1 MGKNTKATARTT
13 MAKATSG
20 DAVNAPLDPA
30 ADAQRRLLD
39 AQASIDRDYA
49 RLRELET
56 RYRYL
61 LHSSSDA
68 ILLFDAPN
76 RRIFE
81 ANPAACHRLAISAAA
96 LIGSPITSIVGAGG
110 EATLTKRLDGLLAGA
125 DANTFTLPLSDGGT
139 VTAMASLFRQD
150 GVPVFL
156 LYLDAPAGRAKAV
169 GHEAAADG
177 GFGDYF
183 ALSPDATV
191 LTDRSGKIV
200 QANSAFLEL
209 VQVATE
215 RQVRGASLGRWLGR
229 TSVDLGVLVTNL
241 RQRGSIKLFAT
252 HLRAEHGSLTDVEIS
267 AVALGAGDEGL
278 LGFAIR
284 DVGRRLPASMN
295 GRDDLP
301 SSVSQLTE
309 LVGRLPMKDIVGN
322 TAGLI
327 EQMCIRAAL
336 ELTRDNRVAAAELLG
351 LSRQSLYVKL
361 RRYDMLE
368 ADIDEKA

>member
-1 MGKNTKATARTT
+1 MVGMAKNTR
-13 MAKATSG
+13 
-20 DAVNAPLDPA
+20 AVIRSQGAEHGRGVVDPA

-68 ILLFDAPN
+68 ILLFDAPT

-81 ANPAACHRLAISAAA
+81 ANPAACQRLAISAAA
-96 LIGSPITSIVGAGG
+96 LIGSSIMTIVGSSG
-110 EATLTKRLDGLLAGA
+110 EATLTKRLDGLVAGA
-125 DANTFTLPLSDGGT
+125 DADTFSLVMSDGSS

-156 LYLDAPAGRAKAV
+156 LYLDAPTGRSKAHAREGASDSRFV
-169 GHEAAADG
+169 
-177 GFGDYF
+177 DYF
-183 ALSPDATV
+183 TASPDATV

-200 QANSAFLEL
+200 QANGAFLEL
-209 VQVATE
+209 VQIATE

-241 RQRGSIKLFAT
+241 RQRNAIKLFAT
-252 HLRAEHGSLTDVEIS
+252 HLRAEHGTLTEVEIS
-267 AVALGAGDEGL
+267 AVALGEGEDGL

-284 DVGRRLPASMN
+284 DVGRRLPSSASA
-295 GRDDLP
+295 RDDLP
-301 SSVSQLTE
+301 KSVSQLTE
-309 LVGRLPMKDIVGN
+309 LVGRMPMKDIVGN

-336 ELTRDNRVAAAELLG
+336 DLTRDNRVAAAELLG

-361 RRYDMLE
+361 RRYEMLDAGASE
-368 ADIDEKA
+368 PE

>member
-1 MGKNTKATARTT
+1 MGKNSKASSRTHTAER
-13 MAKATSG
+13 A
-20 DAVNAPLDPA
+20 DAPLDPA

-39 AQASIDRDYA
+39 AQASIERDYA
-49 RLRELET
+49 RLRELES

-61 LHSSSDA
+61 LHSSTDA
-68 ILLFDAPN
+68 ILLFDAAN

-81 ANPAACHRLAISAAA
+81 ANPAACQRLGSSAAA
-96 LIGSPITSIVGAGG
+96 LVGASIRSVSGTNG
-110 EATLTKRLDGLLAGA
+110 EALLTKKLDGLLVGA
-125 DANTFTLPLSDGGT
+125 DATSFVLALADGT
-139 VTAMASLFRQD
+139 SATAVASLFRQD
-150 GVPVFL
+150 GVPVFML
-156 LYLDAPAGRAKAV
+156 QLDAHAGRSRSVVREPANDQRFV
-169 GHEAAADG
+169 EY
-177 GFGDYF
+177 FGS
-183 ALSPDATV
+183 SPDATV

-200 QANSAFLEL
+200 QANAAFLEL
-209 VQVATE
+209 VQIATE

-267 AVALGAGDEGL
+267 AASLGEGDEGL

-284 DVGRRLPASMN
+284 DVGRRLPASN
-295 GRDDLP
+295 GARDDLP
-301 SSVSQLTE
+301 KSVSQLTE

-322 TAGLI
+322 TSGLI

-361 RRYDMLE
+361 RRYQMLE
-368 ADIDEKA
+368 AGASETE

>member
-1 MGKNTKATARTT
+1 MAGMTKNTKASKRGH
-13 MAKATSG
+13 ATVSEI
-20 DAVNAPLDPA
+20 DALDPA

-68 ILLFDAPN
+68 ILLFDASN

-96 LIGSPITSIVGAGG
+96 LIGSSITTIVGAAG
-110 EATLTKRLDGLLAGA
+110 ENTLTRRLDGLLAGA
-125 DANTFTLPLSDGGT
+125 DAESFSLAMNDGT
-139 VTAMASLFRQD
+139 SATATASLFRQD
-150 GVPVFL
+150 GTPVFML
-156 LYLDAPAGRAKAV
+156 HLDAPGAKSKAQARE
-169 GHEAAADG
+169 GATESR
-177 GFGDYF
+177 FFDYF
-183 ALSPDATV
+183 AASPDATV

-209 VQVATE
+209 VQIATE

-241 RQRGSIKLFAT
+241 RQRSAIKLFAT
-252 HLRAEHGSLTDVEIS
+252 HLRAEHGSLTEVEIS
-267 AVALGAGDEGL
+267 AVALGEGDEGL

-284 DVGRRLPASMN
+284 DVGRRLPSSAHA
-295 GRDDLP
+295 RDDLP
-301 SSVSQLTE
+301 KSVSQLTE

-336 ELTRDNRVAAAELLG
+336 DLTRDNRVAAAELLG

-361 RRYDMLE
+361 RRYEMLE
-368 ADIDEKA
+368 GDSEEPK

>member
-1 MGKNTKATARTT
+1 MEAN
-13 MAKATSG
+13 G
-20 DAVNAPLDPA
+20 DA

-39 AQASIDRDYA
+39 AQASLDRDYG

-61 LHSSSDA
+61 LNSASDA
-68 ILLFDAPN
+68 ILLFDAAH

-81 ANPAACHRLAISAAA
+81 VNPAACHRLASSAAA
-96 LIGSPITSIVGAGG
+96 LIGSPVTSIVGPGG
-110 EATLTKRLDGLLAGA
+110 DLVLTRKLDALIAGA
-125 DANTFTLPLSDGGT
+125 DAAAFPLVLADGNSVMAT
-139 VTAMASLFRQD
+139 ASLFRQD
-150 GVPVFL
+150 GAPVFM
-156 LYLDAPAGRAKAV
+156 LYLDVPAGRSRSQAR
-169 GHEAAADG
+169 ETAADR
-177 GFGDYF
+177 GFADYF
-183 ALSPDATV
+183 AKSPDATV

-252 HLRAEHGSLTDVEIS
+252 HLRAEHGALSEVEIS
-267 AVALGAGDEGL
+267 AVAIGDDGL
-278 LGFAIR
+278 LGFAMR
-284 DVGRRLPASMN
+284 DVGRRLSAVH
-295 GRDDLP
+295 GARDDLP
-301 SSVSQLTE
+301 KSVAQLTE

-322 TAGLI
+322 TTGLI

-336 ELTRDNRVAAAELLG
+336 ELTRDNRAAAAELLG

-361 RRYDMLE
+361 RRYEMLDSDGE
-368 ADIDEKA
+368 DTE

>member
-1 MGKNTKATARTT
+1 
-13 MAKATSG
+13 MAKNPRAAARGHATEQSHTT
-20 DAVNAPLDPA
+20 LDPA
-30 ADAQRRLLD
+30 ADVQRRLLD

-68 ILLFDAPN
+68 ILLFDAAN

-81 ANPAACHRLAISAAA
+81 ANPAACHRLATSAAA
-96 LIGSPITSIVGAGG
+96 LIGSAITTIVGSHG
-110 EATLTKRLDGLLAGA
+110 EALLTKRLDGLMAGA
-125 DANTFTLPLSDGGT
+125 DADSFSLTLSDGS
-139 VTAMASLFRQD
+139 VSTAMASLFRQD
-150 GVPVFL
+150 GVPVFTL
-156 LYLDAPAGRAKAV
+156 HLDAPTGKSRTQAREGVSDTRFA
-169 GHEAAADG
+169 
-177 GFGDYF
+177 DYF
-183 ALSPDATV
+183 AASPDATV

-200 QANSAFLEL
+200 QANAAFLDL

-215 RQVRGASLGRWLGR
+215 RQARGASLGRWLGR

-252 HLRAEHGSLTDVEIS
+252 HLRAEHGTLTDVEIS
-267 AVALGAGDEGL
+267 ASTLGSGDDGL

-284 DVGRRLPASMN
+284 DIGRRLPSSAHDRN
-295 GRDDLP
+295 DLP
-301 SSVSQLTE
+301 KSVSQLTE
-309 LVGRLPMKDIVGN
+309 LVGRLPMKEIVGN

-361 RRYDMLE
+361 RRYEMLE
-368 ADIDEKA
+368 AGADEPE

>member
-1 MGKNTKATARTT
+1 M
-13 MAKATSG
+13 
-20 DAVNAPLDPA
+20 DPA

-61 LHSSSDA
+61 LHASSDA
-68 ILLFDAPN
+68 ILLFDATN

-81 ANPAACHRLAISAAA
+81 VNPAACHRLTTSAAA
-96 LIGSPITSIVGAGG
+96 LVGASITTVVAPES
-110 EATLTKRLDGLLAGA
+110 EATLTRRLDGLVAGA
-125 DANTFTLPLSDGGT
+125 DAESFNITMRDGG
-139 VTAMASLFRQD
+139 VVSAVASLFRQD
-150 GVPVFL
+150 GIPVFML
-156 LYLDAPAGRAKAV
+156 HVDPSSARSKPHAREGASDTRFV
-169 GHEAAADG
+169 
-177 GFGDYF
+177 DYF
-183 ALSPDATV
+183 AATPDAMV
-191 LTDRSGKIV
+191 LTDRGGKIV
-200 QANSAFLEL
+200 QANAAFLDL
-209 VQVATE
+209 VQIATE

-241 RQRGSIKLFAT
+241 RQRGAIKLFAT
-252 HLRAEHGSLTDVEIS
+252 HLRAEHGALTEVEIS
-267 AVALGAGDEGL
+267 AVALGAGEDGM
-278 LGFAIR
+278 LGFGIR
-284 DVGRRLPASMN
+284 DVGRRLPTNAQS
-295 GRDDLP
+295 RDDLP
-301 SSVSQLTE
+301 KSVSQLTE

-361 RRYDMLE
+361 RRYDLLDAGTDE
-368 ADIDEKA
+368 AG

>member
-1 MGKNTKATARTT
+1 MGKNTKATGRTLT
-13 MAKATSG
+13 ADRAQV
-20 DAVNAPLDPA
+20 AFDPA
-30 ADAQRRLLD
+30 ADAQRRLID

-61 LHSSSDA
+61 LQSSTDA
-68 ILLFDAPN
+68 VLLFDAAN

-81 ANPAACHRLAISAAA
+81 ANPAACLRLAISAAS
-96 LIGSPITSIVGAGG
+96 LVGSSIKTIVGTSS
-110 EATLTKRLDGLLAGA
+110 EATLTKKLDGLLAGA
-125 DANTFTLPLSDGGT
+125 DAHAFPLVLADGTT
-139 VTAMASLFRQD
+139 VTAIASLLRQD
-150 GVPVFL
+150 GAPVFML
-156 LYLDAPAGRAKAV
+156 HLDSPASRSKTNAR
-169 GHEAAADG
+169 EAASDRR
-177 GFGDYF
+177 FVDYF
-183 ALSPDATV
+183 ASSPDATV
-191 LTDRSGKIV
+191 LTDRTGKIV

-209 VQVATE
+209 IQIATE
-215 RQVRGASLGRWLGR
+215 RQVRGVSLGRWLGR

-241 RQRGSIKLFAT
+241 RQRGSLKLFST

-267 AVALGAGDEGL
+267 AAAIGDGDDGL

-284 DVGRRLPASMN
+284 DVGRRLPSSTH

-301 SSVSQLTE
+301 KSVSQLTE

-322 TAGLI
+322 TSGLI

-368 ADIDEKA
+368 AGAGNSN

>member
-1 MGKNTKATARTT
+1 MATNTRLAKRVPGTAQAETH
-13 MAKATSG
+13 SG
-20 DAVNAPLDPA
+20 IDAA

-61 LHSSSDA
+61 LHASSDA
-68 ILLFDAPN
+68 ILLFDASS

-81 ANPAACHRLAISAAA
+81 ANPAACHRLAMSAAA
-96 LIGSPITSIVGAGG
+96 LIGSSITTIVGAAG
-110 EATLTKRLDGLLAGA
+110 EATLVKRLDGLLSGA
-125 DANTFTLPLSDGGT
+125 DADHFSLLLKDGSS
-139 VTAMASLFRQD
+139 VTATASLFRQD
-150 GVPVFL
+150 GTPVFM
-156 LYLDAPAGRAKAV
+156 LYLDGPTGKIKVHAREGTSDSRFV
-169 GHEAAADG
+169 
-177 GFGDYF
+177 DYF
-183 ALSPDATV
+183 AASPDATV

-200 QANSAFLEL
+200 QANGAFLEL
-209 VQVATE
+209 VQIATE

-241 RQRGSIKLFAT
+241 RQRSFIKLFAT
-252 HLRAEHGSLTDVEIS
+252 HLRAEHGTLTEVEIS
-267 AVALGAGDEGL
+267 AVALGEGDDDL

-284 DVGRRLPASMN
+284 DVGRRLPTSSQDRN
-295 GRDDLP
+295 DLP
-301 SSVSQLTE
+301 KSVGQLTE

-322 TAGLI
+322 TASLI

-336 ELTRDNRVAAAELLG
+336 DLTRDNRVAAAELLG

-361 RRYDMLE
+361 RRYEMLE
-368 ADIDEKA
+368 GGSDDSE